1 MTDLG
6 VVEGDYLREKAE
18 QRPTAED
25 KEYSSHTKR
34 LINK

>member
-1 MTDLG
+1 MTDSG

-25 KEYSSHTKR
+25 KGYAF
-34 LINK
+34 